1 MTHAAP
7 PSDVPDL
14 GLGEHDEFALD
25 PSTLDS
31 VAARWDLLGSLVPFP
46 GNPKIHTESAPEI
59 ATSVIRFGWG
69 APIIAR
75 RESRGIVGGHGR
87 RLGAQLVIERWKSAT
102 TRERRT
108 WHPDAVR
115 VAMRGEV
122 PVRLLDLDEHDARL
136 LLIADNMIGER
147 LSENDQEKLDALC
160 RQLAA
165 EGVEL
170 LGGTGL
176 DEAYIKGLLAA
187 DGALGPV
194 GTDPGA
200 TEPDDD
206 ENADSQAGEV
216 YLLGPHRL
224 MCGDAT
230 IAAHVQHLMAGERA
244 VLCPTDPPY
253 LVDYTGE
260 NHPQSFQREAAGKK
274 NNKRWDK
281 YKDPSASVDFFAT
294 FIQVAL
300 QHALIDAPAF
310 YQWHAS
316 RRQAIVEEAWTR
328 NGLLWHQQII
338 WVKKRPILTRSHY
351 MWRHEPCAYGWVT
364 GKPPAKRP
372 PLGGENSTVWEI
384 DQAGEFADEHPTI
397 KPLEICERPIGFHT
411 EVGDLVY
418 EPFSGS
424 GTCLIAAAKLGRRCY
439 GMELSRGF
447 CDVIRRRWTAYAKS
461 AGIDPG
467 PGALE

>member
-1 MTHAAP
+1 MADAAP
-7 PSDVPDL
+7 IGAPDL
-14 GLGEHDEFALD
+14 GLGDAGEFALD
-25 PSTLDS
+25 PSLLDS
-31 VAARWDLLGSLVPFP
+31 VAARWELLASLEPFP
-46 GNPKIHTESAPEI
+46 GNPKIHTDSAPEI

-69 APIIAR
+69 APILAR
-75 RESRGIVGGHGR
+75 RESRGMVAGHGR
-87 RLGAQLVIERWKSAT
+87 RLGAHIVIERWKTAT
-102 TRERRT
+102 TREKRT

-115 VAMRGEV
+115 VATRGEV
-122 PVRLLDLDEHDARL
+122 PTRLLDLDENDARL

-147 LSENDQEKLDALC
+147 LSETDQDALDGIC
-160 RQLAA
+160 RQLAID
-165 EGVEL
+165 GVQL
-170 LGGTGL
+170 TGGTGL
-176 DEAYIKGLLAA
+176 DDAYVKRIMAE
-187 DGALGPV
+187 DGGAGPI
-194 GTDPGA
+194 GMDPGA
-200 TEPDDD
+200 EEPADD
-206 ENADSQAGEV
+206 EDADSQFGVV
-216 YLLGPHRL
+216 YQLGPHRL
-224 MCGDAT
+224 MCGDST
-230 IAAHVQHLMAGERA
+230 VAAHVQQLMAGERA
-244 VLCPTDPPY
+244 VLCATDPPY

-260 NHPQSFQREAAGKK
+260 NHPQSFARASAGKK

-281 YKDPSASVDFFAT
+281 YKDPSASVDFFAA
-294 FIQVAL
+294 FLQLAL
-300 QHALIDAPAF
+300 AHALADAPAI

-316 RRQAIVEEAWTR
+316 RRQALVEEAWTR

-338 WVKKRPILTRSHY
+338 WVKKRPILTRSHF
-351 MWRHEPCAYGWVT
+351 MWRHEPCAYGWRE
-364 GKPPAKRP
+364 GSPPPKRP

-397 KPLEICERPIGFHT
+397 KPLEIFERPIGFHS

-447 CDVIRRRWTAYAKS
+447 CDVIRRRWTAYASS